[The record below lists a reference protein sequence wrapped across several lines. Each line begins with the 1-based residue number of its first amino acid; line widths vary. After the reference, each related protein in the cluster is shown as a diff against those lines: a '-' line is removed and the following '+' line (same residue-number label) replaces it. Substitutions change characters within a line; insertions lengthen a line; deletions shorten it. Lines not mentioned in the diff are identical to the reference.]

1 MNKTLLFVIHG
12 MGVHD
17 QGWEDDLKTKLT
29 DLTTR
34 YPAFQ
39 ETSLWNHVK
48 LIPIRYDNH
57 IVDALNQWQTEAG
70 TASVFAEANKIDG
83 SESLAWL
90 NDIANE
96 DSDFF
101 WSHVAD
107 VVIYRFF
114 ELYRDRI
121 RASVAKQIVDPIMA
135 IPKSQRDFSRVL
147 FLAHSL
153 GTSVLHDSL
162 HLLGTNQFAGLTNA
176 FSPPTARF
184 RAIMTLANV
193 SRVLQNDINAYDSI
207 VQPGPHNKRNSNCSR
222 FFNFR
227 HELDP
232 ICMVRRFDPE
242 HFSTRGY
249 IHRTLEHYHDWNLHG
264 FEHYLDH
271 PRVHIPLLNL
281 AMGKNIVT
289 TAQARAAVDSKAYPQ
304 FGGTFKDVP
313 VLQQKLQEL
322 RTIVG
327 SLRLESDLGD
337 MLKAM
342 TKSKKVLAE
351 IKVIIE
357 NFDA

>member
-1 MNKTLLFVIHG
+1 MNKTLLFIIHG
-12 MGVHD
+12 MGVHN
-17 QGWEDDLKTKLT
+17 QGWETDLKTKLT

-34 YPAFQ
+34 YPGFQ
-39 ETSLWNHVK
+39 NVDLWDRVE

-57 IVDALNQWQTEAG
+57 IVDALNQWQTSGG
-70 TASVFAEANKIDG
+70 TASAFAEANKLAG

-90 NDIANE
+90 DDIANE
-96 DSDFF
+96 DSGFF

-121 RASVAKQIVDPIMA
+121 RASVAKQVADPIMA
-135 IPKSQRDFSRVL
+135 IPKTQRDFSRVL

-162 HLLGTNQFAGLTNA
+162 HMLGKNRFAGYANT

-193 SRVLQNDINAYDSI
+193 SRVLQNDIKAYDSI
-207 VQPGPHNKRNSNCSR
+207 VQPGAHNKADTNCKQ

-232 ICMVRRFDPE
+232 ICLVRRFDPQ

-249 IHRTLEHYHDWNLHG
+249 IHRTLEHYRDWNLHG

-271 PRVHIPLLNL
+271 PRVHIPLLNM
-281 AMGKNIVT
+281 AMGRNIVSSS
-289 TAQARAAVDSKAYPQ
+289 QARTAIDNRTYPQ
-304 FGGTFKDVP
+304 FGGKFKDVP
-313 VLQQKLQEL
+313 ALQQKLQEL
-322 RTIVG
+322 RTI
-327 SLRLESDLGD
+327 LSDLRTESSLAD
-337 MLKAM
+337 MFKVV

-351 IKVIIE
+351 IKDIIE
-357 NFDA
+357 NFDT